1 MTSDFVKGTDPFTS
15 VDSSH
20 DLDVEDESEDD
31 FNDVKMMEN
40 EIQQNIEA
48 MEKTLEESN
57 RVNEVND
64 DLEEDEYVRVSTGCG
79 PSPDREIEEI
89 FNQNQQATTSK
100 TSAGCGPSPPLRDI
114 LSRSSKISKGTS
126 PPPQSISTQ
135 VLKSLISQKKLSSL
149 VNYSFH

>member
-1 MTSDFVKGTDPFTS
+1 MFQGTDSFTS

-20 DLDVEDESEDD
+20 DFDVDDESEDG

-64 DLEEDEYVRVSTGCG
+64 DLEEDEDVRVSTGCG

-89 FNQNQQATTSK
+89 FSQSQQATTST
-100 TSAGCGPSPPLRDI
+100 TSAGCGPSPPLREI
-114 LSRSSKISKGTS
+114 LSRSPKISKGTS

-135 VLKSLISQKKLSSL
+135 VLKSLICL
-149 VNYSFH
+149 